1 MPPDPAPKPRPD
13 PVALLHTLDPCLTSL
28 YAASPAVAW
37 QLTHSQ
43 FLASVE
49 RSVAKHFAEGPVTL
63 ARLEAYLET
72 LHIDDLV
79 LAAACMEGSEA
90 AWEVFVE
97 SYRAY
102 LRAVAGAITKGGR
115 SGTDAQE
122 LADSLFAELFGLVD
136 GKRGE
141 ASLLRYFHGRSSLKT
156 WLRTILAQRHIDRI
170 RQSRR
175 WESLERE
182 DGAEEKS
189 LPAQKVTTPAFDPH
203 RSQYLRRFL
212 LALNDSLSALDPTD
226 RRRLEFYYARQKTLA
241 EIGRL
246 LGEHESTA
254 SRHLERVRRELR
266 AKVEECLRR
275 GQHASDPLR
284 SLPPLSNAEIALCF
298 EYAAEDSPIDF
309 RQMFPEKTSRKSQA
323 GRKESP

>member
-13 PVALLHTLDPCLTSL
+13 PVALLRKLDLCLTSL
-28 YAASPAVAW
+28 YAASPASAW

-49 RSVAKHFAEGPVTL
+49 RSVRKHFAESPVTL
-63 ARLEAYLET
+63 AGLEAYLET

-79 LAAACMEGSEA
+79 LAAACMEGSET
-90 AWEVFVE
+90 AWEVFVQ
-97 SYRAY
+97 SYRGY
-102 LRAVAGAITKGGR
+102 LRAVAGAITKGGS

-170 RQSRR
+170 RRSRR

-189 LPAQKVTTPAFDPH
+189 LPAQRVTAASLDPH

-212 LALNDSLSALDPTD
+212 LALNDSLSTLDPTD
-226 RRRLEFYYARQKTLA
+226 RKRLEFYYAREKTLA

-266 AKVEECLRR
+266 AKVEECLRC
-275 GQHASDPLR
+275 GQHASDPSR

>member
-1 MPPDPAPKPRPD
+1 M
-13 PVALLHTLDPCLTSL
+13 
-28 YAASPAVAW
+28 
-37 QLTHSQ
+37 
-43 FLASVE
+43 
-49 RSVAKHFAEGPVTL
+49 TL

-323 GRKESP
+323 